1 MKKYTI
7 TTYAN
12 NPITLAECD
21 TLPELAEALKAAEVQ
36 QIRAGYDGSLRIHF
50 TSGGGWLAQS
60 VEIYPDALYFAFDTC
75 FYVAKC
81 SIVDTVPAGYTYH
94 PSSPDTKSDY
104 VIFNKS
110 ANGTYNEIIDRV
122 AIKTTPEQRAI
133 LNKYARDYYIYSLTD
148 CRRAKKASRKQAAE
162 ILTPVYNS
170 LFAPGTP
177 AAFAAD
183 KAAAERIKATTEA
196 NAAFISACAA
206 ARAEYEKEQEQA
218 RELDYKRRYAE
229 DLKAVAA
236 ALDTLPKTAPEV
248 YAQIIWS
255 ENGAIHQISTEENET
270 APRLTLAALDAI
282 IKDVEINNSGA
293 EMGYYKTKILI
304 AYPGGSYTFRYDI
317 ESNPEHQERGIINH
331 FENHLKW
338 CQEMPEQYKKDV
350 DFAALREFI
359 EMCRA
364 ELGDTAPA
372 ANPAAVI
379 SGKLIKKLS
388 NGGAA
393 FKLYKSG
400 SPVPGVFYA
409 AANGAIKYRKTPADT
424 AKTVNHTPGGKL
436 ATIARAML
444 SGLAFAI
451 CTTI

>member
-1 MKKYTI
+1 MKKYQI
-7 TTYAN
+7 TPYGSQTPA
-12 NPITLAECD
+12 AECD
-21 TLPELAEALKAAEVQ
+21 TLPELAKALESVELAQ
-36 QIRAGYDGSLRIHF
+36 RRAGEPVNRRIIF
-50 TSGGGWLAQS
+50 ARRSGEYLEPA
-60 VEIYPDALYFAFDTC
+60 VEIYPDSLYFAFYGC
-75 FYVAKC
+75 GYVAKC
-81 SIVDTVPAGYTYH
+81 TIVNTVPAGYTYH

-104 VIFNKS
+104 VIFNKP
-110 ANGTYNEIIDRV
+110 ANGTYGEIIDRV
-122 AIKTTPEQRAI
+122 AIKTTPEQRNI
-133 LNKYARDYYIYSLTD
+133 LNNYARNFYIYNLTD

-196 NAAFISACAA
+196 NAAFDAACAA

-218 RELDYKRRYAE
+218 RELDHKRRYAE

-236 ALDTLPKTAPEV
+236 ALDTLPKAVPEV

-293 EMGYYKTKILI
+293 EMGYFKTKII
-304 AYPGGSYTFRYDI
+304 INYPGGSYTFRYDI
-317 ESNPEHQERGIINH
+317 ESNPEYQERGILNH
-331 FENHLKW
+331 FENHIKW
-338 CQEMPEQYKKDV
+338 CQEMPEKDRKDI

-364 ELGDTAPA
+364 ELAPDAEKITPGA
-372 ANPAAVI
+372 A
-379 SGKLIKKLS
+379 GKLIKSMPDGSK
-388 NGGAA
+388 A
-393 FKLYKSG
+393 FKLFKASET
-400 SPVPGVFYA
+400 VPGVFYA
-409 AANGAIKYRKTPADT
+409 YAGGAIKYRKTPGG
-424 AKTVNHTPGGKL
+424 KLQTVTYAPGGKL
-436 ATIARAML
+436 ATIAKIIL
-444 SGLAFAI
+444 DGGNFAI
-451 CTTI
+451 CPA